1 MTHAR
6 VPTRR
11 HVARATQPGGPEVL
25 AVADE
30 DLRPL
35 KSGEVLVRVEAAGLN
50 HVDSLVRSG
59 SYSIRFEFPFDIGVE
74 GAGTV
79 VARGPDVAMV
89 PGTRV
94 CWTAVVGSCAT
105 YVIAPVQML
114 TELPEGLGI
123 EAGASLAHAG
133 LTAAGLIRHWPLA
146 AGQSAVVWGAAGA
159 VGRLLV
165 AFLAARG
172 VSVIGIASGARTG
185 AARAAGAAHVVDRSI
200 ADVAED
206 VRRYTGGRGASA
218 VFDPVGASTYETSL
232 RLLAPRG
239 CLVNYG
245 QLSGALPD
253 VALGRLMD
261 AGSIF
266 VTKYGPRAGLIRPE
280 NIAACLSEA
289 LALASTRPLAS
300 DVAVR
305 LPLNR
310 VADAYR
316 ALDSGVPGKVLVLPH
331 ASIDSIRSRSQP
343 RSLPCGCQSCI
354 GLPSG
359 SDSLAK
365 RPFG

>member
-1 MTHAR
+1 MTNPD
-6 VPTRR
+6 VPTQRR
-11 HVARATQPGGPEVL
+11 VARATRAGGPEVL
-25 AVADE
+25 AIAVE

-35 KSGEVLVRVEAAGLN
+35 KTGEALVRVEAAGLN

-59 SYSIRFEFPFDIGVE
+59 TYSIRFEFPFDVGVE

-79 VARGPDVAMV
+79 VAGGPGVAIP

-105 YVIAPVQML
+105 YAIAPVQML
-114 TELPEGLGI
+114 AVLPEMLSV

-133 LTAAGLIRHWPLA
+133 VTAAGLIRHCPMA

-165 AFLAARG
+165 AFLTAGG
-172 VSVIGIASGARTG
+172 VSVIGIASGARTN

-200 ADVAED
+200 ADVVED
-206 VRRYTGGRGASA
+206 VRRHTGGRGAAA
-218 VFDPVGASTYETSL
+218 VFDPVGAATYETSL

-239 CLVNYG
+239 YLVNYG
-245 QLSGALPD
+245 QLSGALPNVD
-253 VALGRLMD
+253 LGQLME

-266 VTKYGPRAGLIRPE
+266 VTKYGPRTGLVRPE
-280 NIAACLSEA
+280 HVAAFISEA
-289 LALASTRPLAS
+289 LALATTLPLVS
-300 DVAVR
+300 DVAAR
-305 LPLNR
+305 LPLDR

-331 ASIDSIRSRSQP
+331 GSHDSG
-343 RSLPCGCQSCI
+343 CG
-354 GLPSG
+354 
-359 SDSLAK
+359 A
-365 RPFG
+365 

>member
-1 MTHAR
+1 MSMMNTP
-6 VPTRR
+6 VPAQR
-11 HVARATQPGGPEVL
+11 HVVRAIQAGGPEVL
-25 AVADE
+25 AVAVE

-35 KSGEVLVRVEAAGLN
+35 KSDEVLVRVEAAGLN

-59 SYSIRFEFPFDIGVE
+59 TYSIRFEFPFDVGVE

-79 VARGPDVAMV
+79 VAAGPGVDML

-114 TELPEGLGI
+114 AELPAGLGV

-133 LTAAGLIRHWPLA
+133 LTAAGLIRYWPM
-146 AGQSAVVWGAAGA
+146 GEGDSAVVWGAAGA

-165 AFLAARG
+165 ALLAARG
-172 VSVIGIASGARTG
+172 VSVIGIASGARTN
-185 AARAAGAAHVVDRSI
+185 AVCAAGAAHVVDRSI
-200 ADVAED
+200 ADVVEE
-206 VRRYTGGRGASA
+206 VRRYTGGRGASV
-218 VFDPVGASTYETSL
+218 VFDPVGAATYQTNL

-245 QLSGALPD
+245 QLSGALPEVD
-253 VALGRLMD
+253 LGQLMD

-266 VTKYGPRAGLIRPE
+266 VTKYGPRAGVVRPGHV
-280 NIAACLSEA
+280 AVFLSEA
-289 LALASTRPLAS
+289 LALATTRPLVS
-300 DVAVR
+300 DVAAR
-305 LPLNR
+305 FPFDR

-331 ASIDSIRSRSQP
+331 AQGRAIGS
-343 RSLPCGCQSCI
+343 QSCRQRNP
-354 GLPSG
+354 L
-359 SDSLAK
+359 DTT
-365 RPFG
+365 

>member
-1 MTHAR
+1 MTNAR
-6 VPTRR
+6 RPTQRR
-11 HVARATQPGGPEVL
+11 VARATRAGGPEVL
-25 AVADE
+25 AIAVE
-30 DLRPL
+30 ELRPL
-35 KSGEVLVRVEAAGLN
+35 QAGEALIRVEAAGLN

-59 SYSIRFEFPFDIGVE
+59 TYSIRFAFPFEVGVE

-79 VARGPDVAMV
+79 VAGGPGVSMR

-105 YVIAPVQML
+105 YVIAPVRML
-114 TELPEGLGI
+114 ANLPEGLNV

-133 LTAAGLIRHWPLA
+133 VTAAGLIRHCPMTE
-146 AGQSAVVWGAAGA
+146 GQSAVVWAAAGA

-172 VSVIGIASGARTG
+172 VSVIGIASGARTN

-200 ADVAED
+200 ANVVEE
-206 VRRYTGGRGASA
+206 VRRHTGGCGAAA
-218 VFDPVGASTYETSL
+218 VFDPVGAATYETNL

-239 CLVNYG
+239 YLVNYG

-253 VALGRLMD
+253 VDLGQLME

-266 VTKYGPRAGLIRPE
+266 VTKYGPRAGLVRPE
-280 NIAACLSEA
+280 DVATFISEA
-289 LALASTRPLAS
+289 LALAITRPLVS
-300 DVAVR
+300 DVATR

-316 ALDSGVPGKVLVLPH
+316 ALDSGVPGKILILP
-331 ASIDSIRSRSQP
+331 AWEP
-343 RSLPCGCQSCI
+343 P
-354 GLPSG
+354 
-359 SDSLAK
+359 A
-365 RPFG
+365 